1 MMKMNNENY
10 EIIQKKKIEKKNE
23 NFQMGRVIH
32 MADNASSPGILE
44 PELHVTVRE
53 QLLCNLVTWRSRSFS
68 L

>member
-10 EIIQKKKIEKKNE
+10 EIIQKKKNE

-32 MADNASSPGILE
+32 MANNASSTGILE

-53 QLLCNLVTWRSRSFS
+53 QLLCNLVTWPSRSFS

>member
-1 MMKMNNENY
+1 
-10 EIIQKKKIEKKNE
+10 
-23 NFQMGRVIH
+23 MGRVIH

-53 QLLCNLVTWRSRSFS
+53 RLLCNLVTWPSRSFS